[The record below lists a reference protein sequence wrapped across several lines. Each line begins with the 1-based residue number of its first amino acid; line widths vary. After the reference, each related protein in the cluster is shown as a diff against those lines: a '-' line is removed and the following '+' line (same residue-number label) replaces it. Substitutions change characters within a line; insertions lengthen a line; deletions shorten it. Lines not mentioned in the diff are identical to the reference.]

1 MEHCCEK
8 LRQAV
13 ERRCDEHP
21 DRSDCPDCLI
31 EYWPRFRE
39 YGIIIH
45 DGGSSV
51 MRIEFCP
58 WCGSR
63 LPESLRDKVLAD
75 EG

>member
-8 LRQAV
+8 MREEV
-13 ERRCDEHP
+13 ERRCKKHAA
-21 DRSDCPDCLI
+21 RSDCPDCLI
-31 EYWPRFRE
+31 DYSPHFRE

-51 MRIEFCP
+51 SRIAFCP

-63 LPESLRDKVLAD
+63 LPDSSRDGSLARG
-75 EG
+75 E